1 MRTTAT
7 PAETT
12 TNSVVV
18 VMVVVVVVVILYLLS
33 TLCRVL
39 TIIYLKK
46 TVF

>member
-18 VMVVVVVVVILYLLS
+18 VMVVVVVILYLLS